1 MAIEKLKTLSLDTE
15 KGVCIINGENV
26 SGNVTKLSV
35 EYDSG
40 EWALDVTLNRMYTSG
55 IQKIKKRK
63 YIYKNDSVA
72 YHDKVSGGSWAS
84 NVLETSYTDI
94 QTGDVIREIYGPN
107 GQYKRVVLR
116 DLKTVKT
123 CELVDELKARTG
135 VTLKYAE
142 PHTYK
147 NFSVNGPAVV
157 LIITD

>member
-1 MAIEKLKTLSLDTE
+1 MWISKKKWGCLEKRVADLEAQVQSQQFNPEEASKTL
-15 KGVCIINGENV
+15 
-26 SGNVTKLSV
+26 
-35 EYDSG
+35 
-40 EWALDVTLNRMYTSG
+40 
-55 IQKIKKRK
+55 
-63 YIYKNDSVA
+63 KNTISNTA
-72 YHDKVSGGSWAS
+72 YHDKFLGGSWAS
-84 NVLETSYTDI
+84 HVFETSYTDI
-94 QTGDVIREIYGPN
+94 QTGDVIREIYGSN

-135 VTLKYAE
+135 VMVKYAE